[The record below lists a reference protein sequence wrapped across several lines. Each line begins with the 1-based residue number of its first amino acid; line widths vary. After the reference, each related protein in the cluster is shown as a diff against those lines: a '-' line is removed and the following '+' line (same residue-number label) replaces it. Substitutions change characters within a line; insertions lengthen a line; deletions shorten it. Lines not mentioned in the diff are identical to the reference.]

1 MLPRGNRINRG
12 DEFRAVMRRG
22 RRVASDR
29 IVVHARQL
37 DDGPARMGFVVGKM
51 VGNAVT
57 RNRVRR
63 RLRELGRH
71 ALPALPEHTGVVVR
85 ALPPSA
91 EASWTQLSE
100 DFASLLQRSGA
111 AS

>member
-1 MLPRGNRINRG
+1 MLPRGNRITRG

-22 RRVASDR
+22 RRVSSER
-29 IVVHARQL
+29 IVLHARTL
-37 DDGPARMGFVVGKM
+37 DYGPTRMGFVVGKT
-51 VGNAVT
+51 VGNAVV

-71 ALPALPEHTGVVVR
+71 ALPSLPEHTGVVVR
-85 ALPPSA
+85 ALPLSA

-100 DFASLLQRSGA
+100 DFGTLLERSGA
-111 AS
+111 RG